1 VVTRRGFVL
10 GMAATLA
17 APRSI
22 AAQPAGRPP
31 HVSIYTTDL
40 RYRDTIVD
48 VLRERGWVE
57 GRSISFEFDSA
68 EGAESRVSERLA
80 KTATDVLVIG
90 GPARIRA
97 AMQATT
103 TIPIVGIDLET
114 DPVAAGFVKTLARPG
129 GNVSGIWMDLPEIAG
144 KQIQFLRE
152 VLPALRRLGIVW
164 DDRIGQLHLAAV
176 QAAPAPWASVCTL
189 PRYTRRRMSMR
200 R

>member
-31 HVSIYTTDL
+31 HVSIYTTDP

-90 GPARIRA
+90 GPGRIRA
-97 AMQATT
+97 AMHQATT
-103 TIPIVGIDLET
+103 TIPIVGI
-114 DPVAAGFVKTLARPG
+114 

>member
-1 VVTRRGFVL
+1 
-10 GMAATLA
+10 
-17 APRSI
+17 
-22 AAQPAGRPP
+22 
-31 HVSIYTTDL
+31 
-40 RYRDTIVD
+40 
-48 VLRERGWVE
+48 
-57 GRSISFEFDSA
+57 
-68 EGAESRVSERLA
+68 
-80 KTATDVLVIG
+80 
-90 GPARIRA
+90 
-97 AMQATT
+97 MQATT